1 MSRPIWMALAPS
13 NTETKVLALRRA
25 GESILTASLSR
36 DPASPRAAQALIE
49 AIALWEGA
57 TVRAA
62 LVVPEKDAGSD
73 TTLCRDLF
81 TEFGSTPLYTLD
93 WIHRAPVRGRRA
105 DQRIRG
111 DASFRQ
117 LARLLVTEVAR

>member
-1 MSRPIWMALAPS
+1 MALAPS

-25 GESILTASLSR
+25 GESILTASLRR

-62 LVVPEKDAGSD
+62 LVVPEKDAGSE

-81 TEFGSTPLYTLD
+81 TDFGTTPLYTLD
-93 WIHRAPVRGRRA
+93 WIHRAAARARRA
-105 DQRIRG
+105 DPRIRG